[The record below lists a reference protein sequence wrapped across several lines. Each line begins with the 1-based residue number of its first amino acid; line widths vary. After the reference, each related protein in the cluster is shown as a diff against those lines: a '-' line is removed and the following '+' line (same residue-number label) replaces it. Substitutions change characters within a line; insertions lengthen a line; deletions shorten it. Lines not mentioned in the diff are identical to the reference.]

1 MADNEQDQKQSAP
14 ASDDGAGNGGDTA
27 ATQQT
32 QQTQQQG
39 QDTAPQAAILAQ
51 YVKDLSFENPKAA
64 QTLQR
69 LSQPGAKPQ
78 IEVNIN
84 VGGARVATEA
94 YEVELKIT
102 ATSRLEDE
110 TAFAVELVYAG
121 LFGARNLPDNILV
134 PFLLVQAPTV
144 LFPFARRIIADTV
157 RDGGFAPLMLEPID
171 FGALY
176 QQQRL
181 QAQQQQQGQGTS
193 ASAEIGTLDL
203 GEPKGTA

>member
-1 MADNEQDQKQSAP
+1 MADNEQDQKTSAT
-14 ASDDGAGNGGDTA
+14 AAGEGAGNGGETA
-27 ATQQT
+27 ATD
-32 QQTQQQG
+32 QTQQQG
-39 QDTAPQAAILAQ
+39 QDAAPQAAILAQ

-69 LSQPGAKPQ
+69 LSQPDARPQ

-84 VGGARVATEA
+84 VGGARVAEEA

-102 ATSRLEDE
+102 ATSRLGDE

-121 LFGARNLPDNILV
+121 LFGARNLPDNILE

-181 QAQQQQQGQGTS
+181 QAQQQQQQQGAGTS
-193 ASAEIGTLDL
+193 ATAEIGTLDL

>member
-1 MADNEQDQKQSAP
+1 MADKDKDDKQSTAG
-14 ASDDGAGNGGDTA
+14 SDGAATGAEAAAGPAAQTA
-27 ATQQT
+27 
-32 QQTQQQG
+32 
-39 QDTAPQAAILAQ
+39 QDNAPQAAILAQ

-84 VGGARVATEA
+84 VGGTRVAEEA
-94 YEVELKIT
+94 FEVELKIT
-102 ATSRLEDE
+102 ATSRIGEE

-121 LFGARNLPDNILV
+121 LFGARNLPDNVLE

>member
-1 MADNEQDQKQSAP
+1 MADNEQDQKTSAT
-14 ASDDGAGNGGDTA
+14 AAGEGAGNGGETTA
-27 ATQQT
+27 TGET
-32 QQTQQQG
+32 RPQG
-39 QDTAPQAAILAQ
+39 QDAAPQAAILAQ

-69 LSQPGAKPQ
+69 LSQPGVKPQ

-84 VGGARVATEA
+84 VGGARVAEEA

-121 LFGARNLPDNILV
+121 LFGARNLPDNILE

-181 QAQQQQQGQGTS
+181 QAQQQQQGEGTS
-193 ASAEIGTLDL
+193 ATAELGSLDL

>member
-1 MADNEQDQKQSAP
+1 MADNEQDQKQAAA
-14 ASDDGAGNGGDTA
+14 ASDEGAGNGGETA
-27 ATQQT
+27 ATGQAP
-32 QQTQQQG
+32 QQG
-39 QDTAPQAAILAQ
+39 QDAAPQAAILAQ

-69 LSQPGAKPQ
+69 LSQPDTRPQ

-84 VGGARVATEA
+84 VGGARVAAEA

-102 ATSRLEDE
+102 ATSRLGDE

-121 LFGARNLPDNILV
+121 LFGARNLPDNILE

-181 QAQQQQQGQGTS
+181 QAQQQQQGEGTS